1 MHDGAW
7 GDRVG
12 GDSSGWLEP
21 VGRAFRE
28 ILALDR
34 KYVGEE
40 RLEPER
46 RTRPR
51 ALWRRTGSG
60 KHCQSTSLQLIERK
74 RIRMT
79 KQSILITGVAG
90 FLGSH
95 LADALLARGHRVVG
109 VDNLSHGSLENI
121 SEAQRNP
128 NFEFHQIDVCDV
140 DALRKVAEGVS
151 AIAHLAAF
159 KIPRYGKAI
168 DTLLINSQGSHNALQ
183 VAVEQNAKFVLA
195 STSDVYG
202 KNPNIPFD
210 EESESILGS
219 STVARWSYAV
229 SKLYDEHLAL
239 AFADSYG
246 IPVNVVRIFG
256 SYGPRQNLTWWGG
269 PQSVFI
275 GAILR
280 GETIPIHG
288 DGLQTRSFTYVSDT
302 VGGIVSVVENGTSG
316 EIFNI
321 GSTHEIS
328 ILDLAK
334 LIHRLSGSVQALDIN
349 MIPYDE
355 IGGRRYE
362 DVRRRVPNVEKAKRL
377 LGFQAQVK
385 LEEGLKRTI
394 EWQRALYEADLVG
407 VSAR

>member
-1 MHDGAW
+1 
-7 GDRVG
+7 
-12 GDSSGWLEP
+12 
-21 VGRAFRE
+21 
-28 ILALDR
+28 
-34 KYVGEE
+34 
-40 RLEPER
+40 
-46 RTRPR
+46 
-51 ALWRRTGSG
+51 
-60 KHCQSTSLQLIERK
+60 
-74 RIRMT
+74 MT
-79 KQSILITGVAG
+79 KKTILITGVAG

-109 VDNLSHGSLENI
+109 VDNLSHGSLDNVV
-121 SEAQRNP
+121 EAQRNP
-128 NFEFHQIDVCDV
+128 NFEFHQVDVCDLA
-140 DALRKVAEGVS
+140 ALRKVAEGVS

-202 KNPNIPFD
+202 KNPNIPFS
-210 EESESILGS
+210 EESECILGS

-239 AFADSYG
+239 AFADAYG
-246 IPVNVVRIFG
+246 IQVNVVRIFG

-288 DGLQTRSFTYVSDT
+288 DGQQTRSFTFVSDT
-302 VGGIVSVVENGTSG
+302 VGGIVSVIENGSSG

-334 LIHRLSGSVQALDIN
+334 LIHRLSGGDQPLDIN

-362 DVRRRVPNVEKAKRL
+362 DVRRRVPNVEKANRL
-377 LGFQAQVK
+377 LGFQAKVS
-385 LEEGLKRTI
+385 LEQGLLRTI
-394 EWQRALYEADLVG
+394 EWQRALYEAELVG
-407 VSAR
+407 ADVR

>member
-1 MHDGAW
+1 MN
-7 GDRVG
+7 
-12 GDSSGWLEP
+12 
-21 VGRAFRE
+21 
-28 ILALDR
+28 
-34 KYVGEE
+34 KK
-40 RLEPER
+40 
-46 RTRPR
+46 T
-51 ALWRRTGSG
+51 
-60 KHCQSTSLQLIERK
+60 
-74 RIRMT
+74 
-79 KQSILITGVAG
+79 ILITGVAG

-109 VDNLSHGSLENI
+109 VDNLSHGSLDNI
-121 SEAQRNP
+121 AEARRNS
-128 NFEFHQIDVCDV
+128 NFEFHQIDVCDLA
-140 DALRKVAEGVS
+140 ALRKVAEGVS

-202 KNPNIPFD
+202 KNPNIPFS
-210 EESESILGS
+210 EESECILGS

-239 AFADSYG
+239 AFADAYG
-246 IPVNVVRIFG
+246 IQVNVVRIFG

-288 DGLQTRSFTYVSDT
+288 DGLQTRSFTFVSDT
-302 VGGIVSVVENGTSG
+302 VGGIVSVIEKGSSG

-334 LIHRLSGSVQALDIN
+334 LIHRLSGSDQSLDIN
-349 MIPYDE
+349 LIPYDE

-362 DVRRRVPNVEKAKRL
+362 DVRRRVPNVEKANRR
-377 LGFQAQVK
+377 LGFQAKVS
-385 LEEGLKRTI
+385 LEEGLRRTI
-394 EWQRALYEADLVG
+394 EWQRALYEAELVG
-407 VSAR
+407 ADVR